1 MTEKLTMIGWIV
13 EKKFRLHAGRDS
25 NLKHRTGCL

>member
-1 MTEKLTMIGWIV
+1 MAEKLTMIGWFV

-25 NLKHRTGCL
+25 I

>member
-25 NLKHRTGCL
+25 I